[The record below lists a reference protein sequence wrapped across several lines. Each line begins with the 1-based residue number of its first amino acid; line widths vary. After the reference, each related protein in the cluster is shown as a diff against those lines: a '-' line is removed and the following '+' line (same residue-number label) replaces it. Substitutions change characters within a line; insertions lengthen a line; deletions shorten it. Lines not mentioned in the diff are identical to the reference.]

1 MAIRAPEQIAP
12 PPVVEERLSDVVA
25 SAPPALRPLY
35 LVDGQLM
42 PLYQTIAD
50 CPSCNLARTR
60 SKTVPGSGPM
70 TADLMLIGEGPGQ
83 REDELG
89 LPFVGR
95 SGQFLDQLLAGI
107 DRTRED
113 VYVTNV
119 VKCRPPGNRDPEP
132 EEIAACG
139 SYLEQQIA
147 LVNPRVIATLGR
159 FSMAG
164 WFPGERISRIHG
176 QVKELDGRY
185 IIPMYHPAAALRN
198 GSLRDVIHQDFAKI
212 PALLSGQPLAPPEVS
227 SLPKPTFDM
236 SPPPPAGGPMLSAPP
251 QSTRTEQIIE
261 KEPESIFDRPGPL
274 PGQEPLL

>member
-1 MAIRAPEQIAP
+1 MVDSNLPEVA
-12 PPVVEERLSDVVA
+12 A
-25 SAPPALRPLY
+25 SAPRALRPLY
-35 LVDGQLM
+35 VVNEQLA
-42 PLYQTIAD
+42 PLYEEIAD

-60 SKTVPGSGPM
+60 SRTVPGSGPI
-70 TADLMLIGEGPGQ
+70 TAGLMLIGEGPGQ

-107 DRTRED
+107 DLTRED
-113 VYVTNV
+113 VYVTNI

-139 SYLEQQIA
+139 GYLERQIEM
-147 LVNPRVIATLGR
+147 VNPRVIATLGR

-176 QVKELDGRY
+176 QIKQIDGRY
-185 IIPMYHPAAALRN
+185 VIPMYHPAAALRN
-198 GSLRDVIHQDFAKI
+198 GSLREVIHNDFAKI
-212 PALLSGQPLAPPEVS
+212 PTLLEVDEAPAVP
-227 SLPKPTFDM
+227 
-236 SPPPPAGGPMLSAPP
+236 SAPEQPSYEATAEPLMGGESARYMPP
-251 QSTRTEQIIE
+251 QPAQTPQIIE
-261 KEPESIFDRPGPL
+261 TEPESIFDRPGPL